1 VKSNGADSA
10 STPDCSAAAAQ
21 ILSQICE
28 GMVTRIA
35 GTPARPMP
43 KAEVVKKVMIEVK
56 PH

>member
-35 GTPARPMP
+35 GTPATPMP
-43 KAEVVKKVMIEVK
+43 KAEVVMKVKIEVK